1 MDTPNVLIIDD
12 EKNIRHTLRVCIE
25 SMGGKVGEASG
36 PDAAVEFMGRSS
48 FDVAF
53 LDLKLGAHSGLDLI
67 PRLLAENPNLAIVVI
82 TAYATIETAVEAMRR
97 GAWDYLPK
105 PFSPAQIRHTLE
117 RVVKQ
122 RSLANRAANLEG
134 QLSAETPDVLL
145 ASAAPSV
152 RAVLD
157 IVARAAPSDASVLFR
172 GENGTGKGVLARA
185 MHKQSK
191 RGERPFVVVNCP
203 TLSDELLASE
213 LFGHAKG
220 SFTGAVRDQLG
231 RVEAAEG
238 GTVFLDEIGEMP
250 GNLQAKLLRF
260 LQDKQFERIGE
271 NRTRQADVRVV
282 AATNRDL
289 DADVRDGKFR
299 EDLFYRLNVVEVKVP
314 ALRDRREDI
323 LTLARHFL
331 VFFARATGRA
341 VPDLSPTAER
351 ALEDYSWPGNVR
363 ELRNTI
369 ERAMIL
375 WPSSRL
381 EPRAF
386 PERIAGAKERG
397 PFVGADCTVEAVERA
412 HILSVM
418 ARASSLDAAAA
429 ILGIDSSTLWRKR
442 KKYDEAG

>member
-1 MDTPNVLIIDD
+1 VAPINVLIVDD

-25 SMGGKVGEASG
+25 ALGGKVGEASS
-36 PDAAVEFMGRSS
+36 PDAAIEVMGRTS
-48 FDVAF
+48 FDMAF
-53 LDLKLGAHSGLDLI
+53 LDLRLGAQSGLDLI
-67 PRLLAENPNLAIVVI
+67 PRLLAENPNLTIVVI

-105 PFSPAQIRHTLE
+105 PFTPAQIRHTLD
-117 RVVKQ
+117 RVLKQ
-122 RSLANRAANLEG
+122 RSLSSRAADLES

-152 RAVLD
+152 HAVMDVL
-157 IVARAAPSDASVLFR
+157 ARASQSDAAVLFR

-185 MHKQSK
+185 LHKQSK
-191 RGERPFVVVNCP
+191 RSERPFVLVNCP
-203 TLSDELLASE
+203 TLSEELLASE

-220 SFTGAVRDQLG
+220 AFTGAIRDQVG

-260 LQDKQFERIGE
+260 LQEKQFERIGE
-271 NRTRQADVRVV
+271 TRTRQADVRVV

-314 ALRDRREDI
+314 ALRERREDI
-323 LTLARHFL
+323 LSLARHFL
-331 VFFARATGRA
+331 AFFARSTGRA
-341 VPDLSPTAER
+341 VPELSPAAER
-351 ALEDYSWPGNVR
+351 ALEDYAWPGNVR
-363 ELRNTI
+363 ELRNAI

-375 WPSSRL
+375 WPSPRL
-381 EPRAF
+381 EPQAF

-397 PFVGADCTVEAVERA
+397 PYVGGEYAIEAIERA

-418 ARASSLDAAAA
+418 ARTSSLDDAAA

-442 KKYDEAG
+442 KRYDEMG

>member
-1 MDTPNVLIIDD
+1 VAPLNVLIIDD

-25 SMGGKVGEASG
+25 SLGGKVSEASSAET
-36 PDAAVEFMGRSS
+36 AAEAVGRATY
-48 FDVAF
+48 DMAF
-53 LDLKLGAHSGLDLI
+53 LDLKLGTQNGLDVI
-67 PRLLAENPNLAIVVI
+67 PTLLAENADLTIVVI
-82 TAYATIETAVEAMRR
+82 TAYATIETAVEAIRR

-105 PFSPAQIRHTLE
+105 PFTPAQIRHTLD
-117 RVVKQ
+117 RVVNQ
-122 RSLANRAANLEG
+122 RSLTRRAADLES

-157 IVARAAPSDASVLFR
+157 MVARAAQSDAAVLFR

-185 MHKQSK
+185 LHKQSK
-191 RGERPFVVVNCP
+191 RAERPFVLVNCP
-203 TLSDELLASE
+203 TLSEELLASE

-220 SFTGAVRDQLG
+220 AFTGAIRDQIG

-238 GTVFLDEIGEMP
+238 GTVFLDEIGELP

-260 LQDKQFERIGE
+260 LQEKQFERIGE
-271 NRTRQADVRVV
+271 SRTRQADVRVV

-289 DADVRDGKFR
+289 DADVHGGRFR
-299 EDLFYRLNVVEVKVP
+299 EDLFYRLNVIEVKVP
-314 ALRDRREDI
+314 ALRERREDI
-323 LTLARHFL
+323 LPLARHFL
-331 VFFARATGRA
+331 AFFSRAMGRA
-341 VPDLSPTAER
+341 VPELSPAAER
-351 ALEDYSWPGNVR
+351 ALEEYAWPGNVR

-375 WPSSRL
+375 WPSPRL
-381 EPRAF
+381 EPQAF

-397 PFVGADCTVEAVERA
+397 PFVGGEYSVEAIERA
-412 HILSVM
+412 HILAVM
-418 ARASSLDAAAA
+418 ARASSLDAAAE

-442 KKYDEAG
+442 KKYDE

>member
-1 MDTPNVLIIDD
+1 VDQLNVLIIDD

-25 SMGGKVGEASG
+25 SLGGKVGEASS
-36 PDAAVEFMGRSS
+36 PDSAIEVMGRTS
-48 FDVAF
+48 FDMAF
-53 LDLKLGAHSGLDLI
+53 LDLRLGTHSGLDLI
-67 PRLLAENPNLAIVVI
+67 PRLLAENPNLTIVII

-105 PFSPAQIRHTLE
+105 PFTPAQIRHTLD
-117 RVVKQ
+117 RVTKQ

-152 RAVLD
+152 RAVMD
-157 IVARAAPSDASVLFR
+157 ILARAAQSDAAVLFR

-185 MHKQSK
+185 LHKQSK
-191 RGERPFVVVNCP
+191 RGERPFVLVNCP
-203 TLSDELLASE
+203 TLSEELLASE

-220 SFTGAVRDQLG
+220 AFTGAVRDQVG

-260 LQDKQFERIGE
+260 LQEKQFERIGE
-271 NRTRQADVRVV
+271 TRTRQADVRVV

-314 ALRDRREDI
+314 ALRERREDI
-323 LTLARHFL
+323 LSLARHFL
-331 VFFARATGRA
+331 AFFARATGRA
-341 VPDLSPTAER
+341 VPELSPAAER
-351 ALEDYSWPGNVR
+351 ALEDYAWPGNVR

-375 WPSSRL
+375 WPSPRL
-381 EPRAF
+381 EPQAF

-397 PFVGADCTVEAVERA
+397 PSVGGDFTVEAIERV